1 MQVLYKCWCHRTGWA
16 SRIPQ
21 EVMIHC
27 SNSGQ
32 RWINHTKEQTEK
44 CLNSLQILKNN
55 LGTEVFSFSNLFF
68 CFLMHSHHHQISILH
83 WAELTQTHAWRSS
96 YVCWL
101 LWAVST
107 CLSLR
112 RSPVF
117 LRSFML
123 TYQSHTYSFSAAA
136 EKTRPCRDQNWTCS
150 LSSAAPLL

>member
-1 MQVLYKCWCHRTGWA
+1 MLMSQNRLSVSYTTGGNDTLLKF
-16 SRIPQ
+16 RP
-21 EVMIHC
+21 EMIKFD
-27 SNSGQ
+27 
-32 RWINHTKEQTEK
+32 TKEQTEK